1 MLAETFW
8 FLQKN
13 MLTFVKLCVDKN
25 THTQTHTP
33 VPIFR
38 IFVFTGLNVSAQG
51 QVYRVEKKN
60 SFFLENWVC
69 NKKVKQAKSVNHKT
83 PP

>member
-1 MLAETFW
+1 
-8 FLQKN
+8 

-25 THTQTHTP
+25 THTQTQTP